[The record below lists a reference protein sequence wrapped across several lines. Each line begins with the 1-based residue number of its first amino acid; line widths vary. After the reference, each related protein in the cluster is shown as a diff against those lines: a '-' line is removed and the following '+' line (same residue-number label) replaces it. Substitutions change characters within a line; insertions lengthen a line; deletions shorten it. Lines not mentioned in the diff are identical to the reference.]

1 MTVALLACSYIHVI
15 KNQCHSFY
23 TREFT
28 HILLYSTE
36 TESKK
41 PLWGGGGEEEV
52 EG

>member
-28 HILLYSTE
+28 HILYSTE

-41 PLWGGGGEEEV
+41 PLWGGGGEEE
-52 EG
+52 G